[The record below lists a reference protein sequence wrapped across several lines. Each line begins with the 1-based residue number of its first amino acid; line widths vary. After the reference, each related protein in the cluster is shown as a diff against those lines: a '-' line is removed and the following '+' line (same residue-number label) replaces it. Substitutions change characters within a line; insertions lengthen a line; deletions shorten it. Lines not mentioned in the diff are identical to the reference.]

1 MDRGVGPGRGV
12 LSGSAV
18 TEREVPGPS
27 PFPCLEL
34 GLFWRLL
41 LLLGPKLRSRLFKA
55 EQTKDPHVTCTN
67 LGTLNSG
74 MGLLR
79 FLKGR

>member
-12 LSGSAV
+12 LSGSAL
-18 TEREVPGPS
+18 TAAEMPGPS

-34 GLFWRLL
+34 GLFRRLL
-41 LLLGPKLRSRLFKA
+41 LLLGPKPRPRLFEA

-67 LGTLNSG
+67 LGTLNIG
-74 MGLLR
+74 MGFR
-79 FLKGR
+79 AS